1 MADLN
6 PIKTQKGTNEAMVK
20 IPLSA
25 LRCILRYPK
34 ERKIICEISTEG
46 IKRLNEAET
55 LDEIINEAR
64 LDYAL
69 GSYKTFSSTKDLIA
83 ELHS

>member
-1 MADLN
+1 
-6 PIKTQKGTNEAMVK
+6 MVK
-20 IPLSA
+20 VPLSA
-25 LRCILRYPK
+25 FRYLSRYPS
-34 ERKIICEISTEG
+34 ERKIVVEIS
-46 IKRLNEAET
+46 IDDIQRLNKAET

-69 GSYKTFSSTKDLIA
+69 GNYKTFTSAEKLIA

>member
-1 MADLN
+1 M
-6 PIKTQKGTNEAMVK
+6 QSREAMVK
-20 IPLSA
+20 IPLSS

-34 ERKIICEISTEG
+34 ERKIICEITTDG
-46 IKRLNEAET
+46 IERLNAPET

-69 GSYKTFSSTKDLIA
+69 GRYKTFTSGSDLLS

>member
-1 MADLN
+1 
-6 PIKTQKGTNEAMVK
+6 MVK

-25 LRCILRYPK
+25 LRYLSRYPSEK
-34 ERKIICEISTEG
+34 KIVVEISTDD
-46 IKRLNEAET
+46 IKRFNKAET

-69 GSYKTFSSTKDLIA
+69 GRYKTFASAKDLIV
-83 ELHS
+83 ELRS

>member
-1 MADLN
+1 M
-6 PIKTQKGTNEAMVK
+6 
-20 IPLSA
+20 
-25 LRCILRYPK
+25 
-34 ERKIICEISTEG
+34 ICEITTDG
-46 IKRLNEAET
+46 IEKLNGAET

-69 GSYKTFSSTKDLIA
+69 GNYKTFASARDLIA